1 MSDPFVFGIG
11 GFQHDGN
18 IAILDQEG
26 RVKHASQLERFTRKK
41 HCGIDTGEEVAKL
54 LRERFPG
61 DILAT
66 VKHIAWVDQYLY
78 QEEDKKDDVKKWVQS
93 LGIPIEVVDHHTAHL
108 ASSFYNSPFETAALL
123 SMDSKGDKCSVKIAR
138 GDRHKITV
146 LASVPMQYSIG
157 RLWSA
162 ANAFVGFP
170 GTRFAGK
177 TMALA
182 SFGSPVHLDALLR
195 HVGFNADGTYYFHL
209 GDSQDTDQ
217 NRAYFFQVPNIVK
230 LYERITG
237 FSALQRHSEVT
248 SPYADLA
255 ASIQEL
261 TNLLASKLVAVATT
275 VANCRH
281 LCLAGGVALNGNTN
295 TAMLES
301 GMIDDLFVQPAAGDM
316 GLGLGGA
323 QYVYH
328 HILENPREFG
338 HFSPY
343 LGHDIGSERVEEILE
358 AAGVAYRRSS
368 HVADEAAALIAD
380 GNIVAWVQG
389 REEFGPRALGN
400 RSILVSP
407 LMENMK
413 EVLNDRVKHREP
425 FRPFAGAVPLE
436 RAADYFVLDR
446 ASPYMLL
453 ITKVRDSHRAS
464 LAPIVH
470 VDGSIRVQTVTPAMN
485 SRFSDLLRAFGRITG
500 VPILLNTSLNDNG
513 QAIVSSVNDALTFFL
528 EGNLDYLVIDDFI
541 VRTGTPTRSECQA

>member
-1 MSDPFVFGIG
+1 MSNPFVFGIG

-26 RVKHASQLERFTRKK
+26 RIEHASQLERFTRNKY
-41 HCGIDTGEEVAKL
+41 CGIGVGAEVAAL
-54 LRERFPG
+54 LRERLPSG
-61 DILAT
+61 LLNT
-66 VKHIAWVDQYLY
+66 VKHVAWVDRYLY
-78 QEEDKKDDVKKWVQS
+78 EQEDEKADVRDWVRS
-93 LGIPIEVVDHHTAHL
+93 LGIPITVVDHHTAHL

-138 GDRHKITV
+138 GEKHKLTV

-182 SFGSPVHLDALLR
+182 SFGSPRYLEELHR
-195 HVGFNADGTYYFHL
+195 HIGFNADGTYYFHL
-209 GDSQDTDQ
+209 GDGLDTDE
-217 NRAYFFQVPNIVK
+217 NRAYFFGIPNIVK

-237 FSALQRHSEVT
+237 LPALQRHIEVAT
-248 SPYADLA
+248 PYADLA

-261 TNLLASKLVAVATT
+261 TNGLALRLVAVATRI
-275 VANCRH
+275 ADSKN

-295 TAMLES
+295 TSILKS

-328 HILENPREFG
+328 HILERARSYIQ
-338 HFSPY
+338 FSPY
-343 LGHDIGSERVEEILE
+343 LGHDVCSEQIEDKLSV
-358 AAGVAYRRSS
+358 AGVAYYRSGD
-368 HVADEAAALIAD
+368 VAGEAAALLAA

-407 LMENMK
+407 LIENMK
-413 EVLNDRVKHREP
+413 DVLNGRVKHRES

-436 RAADYFVLDR
+436 RAAEYFDLDR

-453 ITKVRDSHRAS
+453 ITQVRKNQRAS

-470 VDGSIRVQTVTPAMN
+470 VDGSIRVQTVTPEMN
-485 SRFSDLLRAFGRITG
+485 PRFCDLLHSFGRITG

-513 QAIVSSVNDALTFFL
+513 EAIVSTVDDAITFFL
-528 EGNLDYLVIDDFI
+528 QSNIDCIVIGDYIA
-541 VRTGTPTRSECQA
+541 RKSATA